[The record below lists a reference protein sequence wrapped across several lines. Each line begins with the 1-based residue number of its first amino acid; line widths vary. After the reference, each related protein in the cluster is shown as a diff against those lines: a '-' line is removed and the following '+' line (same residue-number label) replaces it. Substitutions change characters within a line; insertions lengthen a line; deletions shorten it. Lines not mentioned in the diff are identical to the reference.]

1 MKTKEN
7 ALKEQAKK
15 NPIYKPEWKE
25 LINFIE
31 KFPLK
36 GEESST
42 FTWEE
47 IAKIMRMSD
56 MDEVKKQTA
65 IAKREL
71 ERKGIIL
78 RNLHDAGYFIA
89 DSDDNVGAMEDRK
102 NKLERQ
108 LGMMHGIRQMADFTN
123 LSKEGAEAFNKI
135 TDVMTAYEHVRRN
148 KGIIPAKSSRKLIVR
163 ND

>member
-7 ALKEQAKK
+7 TLKEQAKK

-65 IAKREL
+65 IAKWEL

-78 RNLHDAGYFIA
+78 RNIHDVGYFIA
-89 DSDDNVGAMEDRK
+89 DSDDNVGAMKDRMS
-102 NKLERQ
+102 KLERQ
-108 LGMMHGIRQMADFTN
+108 LGMMHGIQRTSDFTN
-123 LSKEGAEAFNKI
+123 LSKEGAEEFGKI
-135 TDVMTAYEHVRRN
+135 ADKMAAYEHVRRN
-148 KGIIPAKSSRKLIVR
+148 KGVIPAKSSRKLVIR